1 MKNRFAEYYELPEE
15 RIKEIWENSLI
26 VFDTNVLLNLYRY
39 NEDACTE
46 FINVIKFYKERL
58 WIPYQVGLE
67 FHRRRE
73 DILRKNAAAYKSLG
87 DSISEQLVKVIDT
100 LNSDRDYARHPYIN
114 MKDIRCK
121 VERCASSIKKSLEK
135 QEKEHPDY
143 SKEDKILTAITDL
156 FDGRVGGDFVEKDL
170 EALYKEGE
178 KRYANKVPPGY
189 CDEKNKKDKG
199 KRSLYGDL
207 IVWKQTIN
215 HCKEHSKNVI
225 FITDDHKPD
234 WWDKVEGKH
243 SPRKELIREF
253 IDCTGYDILIYD
265 SGRFLEYAK
274 RNKAKVSAK
283 TIREVEKVKCNDI
296 DASLGYAVGNVLRS
310 FNTERN
316 MRVFRDLTKH
326 FGAIQKQIK
335 RAGESIPNDFAE
347 GLTHSIQ
354 GMQQSIA
361 RAQMP
366 DFSSRYFGLPY
377 NEEPFGYSSYFDT
390 ITPPTMSFLDPEPYS
405 YDWLLRGN
413 NEQGVKSE

>member
-1 MKNRFAEYYELPEE
+1 MKKQFAEYYDLPDE
-15 RIKEIWENSLI
+15 RINEIWANSLI

-39 NEDACTE
+39 KEEARNE

-73 DILRKNAAAYKSLG
+73 NIMHKNAEAYEALG
-87 DSISEQLVKVIDT
+87 NSISNQLIKVVDV
-100 LNSDRDYARHPYIN
+100 LSNDYARHPYID
-114 MKDIRCK
+114 MKDIRKK
-121 VERCASSIKKSLEK
+121 VERCATSIRKSLEAQGK
-135 QEKEHPDY
+135 THPDY
-143 SKEDKILTAITDL
+143 FEKDDILDAVSNL
-156 FDGRVGGDFVEKDL
+156 FDGCVGNDFTEDEL

-178 KRYANKVPPGY
+178 RRYANQIPPGY
-189 CDEKNKKDKG
+189 CDEKNKKDKA

-207 IVWKQTIN
+207 VVWKQVIAYA
-215 HCKEHSKNVI
+215 KEKEQCVI
-225 FITDDHKPD
+225 FITDDHKSD

-253 IDCTGYDILIYD
+253 MDCTGQDILIYD

-283 TIREVEKVKCNDI
+283 TIREVEKVKEMDMSALEI
-296 DASLGYAVGNVLRS
+296 AVWNAMQS
-310 FNTERN
+310 FKSDRNTRILN
-316 MRVFRDLTKH
+316 DLTKR
-326 FGAIQKQIK
+326 FGVMQEQIRK
-335 RAGESIPNDFAE
+335 AGESIPNDFAQ

-361 RAQMP
+361 RVQMP

-390 ITPPTMSFLDPEPYS
+390 ITPPTMSFLDPKPYS

-413 NEQGVKSE
+413 DEQSVKSE

>member
-1 MKNRFAEYYELPEE
+1 MKKQFAEYYDLPNE
-15 RIKEIWENSLI
+15 RIKEIWDNSLI
-26 VFDTNVLLNLYRY
+26 VLDTNVLLNLYRY
-39 NEDACTE
+39 NEEARNE
-46 FINVIKFYKERL
+46 FINALKLYEGRL

-73 DILRKNAAAYKSLG
+73 NIMRKNAEAYETLG
-87 DSISEQLVKVIDT
+87 NSISAQLVKAVDI
-100 LNSDRDYARHPYIN
+100 LSNEYARHPYID
-114 MKDIRCK
+114 MKDIRKK
-121 VERCASSIKKSLEK
+121 VERCATSIRKSLEAQGK
-135 QEKEHPDY
+135 KHPDY
-143 SKEDKILTAITDL
+143 FVKDDILDAVSNL
-156 FDGRVGGDFVEKDL
+156 FDGCVGNDFTEDEL

-178 KRYANKVPPGY
+178 RRYANQVPPGY
-189 CDEKNKKDKG
+189 CDEKNKKDKA

-207 IVWKQTIN
+207 VVWKQVIAYA
-215 HCKEHSKNVI
+215 KEKGQCVI
-225 FITDDHKPD
+225 LITDDHKSD

-253 IDCTGYDILIYD
+253 MDCTGHDILIYD

-296 DASLGYAVGNVLRS
+296 DASLGYTVGNVLKS

-316 MRVFRDLTKH
+316 MRVFRDLAKH
-326 FGAIQKQIK
+326 FGTIQEQIK

-390 ITPPTMSFLDPEPYS
+390 ITPPTISFLDHKPYS

-413 NEQGVKSE
+413 DEQGVKSE